1 MILCHLSGRIQIF
14 VHLQTF
20 SSCDKLLYINV
31 LIYKS
36 MKKGLL
42 AGISAVMLLAV
53 FAILLGCTPGD
64 EHMTKKDGV
73 YIVNTTKLGADVQG
87 YNGPTP
93 LNIYIKNDKIQKI
106 EALPNDETPGFFE
119 RVKDGMTV
127 AQAATANVDAVT
139 GATYSSNAVK
149 ENVKIGVKYY
159 QKHKK

>member
-1 MILCHLSGRIQIF
+1 MDLKMKKWLYALLCIVMVAVAGI
-14 VHLQTF
+14 
-20 SSCDKLLYINV
+20 V
-31 LIYKS
+31 LICATS
-36 MKKGLL
+36 
-42 AGISAVMLLAV
+42 
-53 FAILLGCTPGD
+53 GD
-64 EHMTKKDGV
+64 DIMTKKNGV
-73 YIVNTTKLGADVQG
+73 YIVNTTKLGTEVIG

-106 EALPNDETPGFFE
+106 EALPNEETPNFFQ
-119 RVKDGMTV
+119 RVKDGMMNKWNGMTV

>member
-1 MILCHLSGRIQIF
+1 
-14 VHLQTF
+14 
-20 SSCDKLLYINV
+20 
-31 LIYKS
+31 

-119 RVKDGMTV
+119 RVKSGMLDKWNGMTV